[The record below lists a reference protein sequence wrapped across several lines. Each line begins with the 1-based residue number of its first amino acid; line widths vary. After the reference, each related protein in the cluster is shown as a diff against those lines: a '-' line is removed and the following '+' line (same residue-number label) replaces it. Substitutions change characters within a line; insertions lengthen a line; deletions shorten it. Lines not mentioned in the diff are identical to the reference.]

1 VHYKHR
7 ILCVLAGI
15 LIAASA
21 GAATRNITTK
31 LSFRAPLVLQK
42 LRDINFGDVSAGIA
56 ATYRI
61 TPNGSLSVAAGSG
74 QLLGGTVQAGQVTIK
89 GSRTQRINISVSNY
103 VANKGVT
110 PKNASCRYNNGSVV
124 TPCRATNTTAP
135 SSGGRT
141 LLLGLEVTADG
152 TQIDGTVATPSFDI
166 LVIYN

>member
-1 VHYKHR
+1 MHVKHR

-21 GAATRNITTK
+21 GAATQNITSK

-61 TPNGSLSVAAGSG
+61 TPNGTLSVASGSG
-74 QLLGGTVQAGQVTIK
+74 VLLGGTVQGGHVTIK
-89 GSRTQRINISVSNY
+89 GSQTQRINISVGNY

-124 TPCRATNTTAP
+124 TPCNVTNATAP
-135 SSGGRT
+135 TSGGRN
-141 LLLGLEVTADG
+141 LLLGLDVTADG
-152 TQIDGTVATPSFDI
+152 TQLDGTVATPSFDI
-166 LVIYN
+166 LVVYN